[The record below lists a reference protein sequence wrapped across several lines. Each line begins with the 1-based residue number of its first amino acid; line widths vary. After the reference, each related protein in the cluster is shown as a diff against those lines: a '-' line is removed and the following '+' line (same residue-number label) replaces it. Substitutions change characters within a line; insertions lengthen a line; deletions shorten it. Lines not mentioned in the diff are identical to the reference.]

1 MSIIFEENN
10 SSDISITRRKE
21 NIKNLDNISI
31 KEQNLNPNNKCIL
44 SILLNKKDRRRN
56 SVETVDTNLI
66 ELKNYD
72 YDFDE
77 IKRFDELNKSL
88 SNISEF
94 DLEEDKNDNKS
105 DFNSSEDENSESD
118 CEEIIIK
125 TNIKD
130 RKMKE
135 DIEYDLELEKEYEE
149 IFKQLNIKR
158 ND

>member
-10 SSDISITRRKE
+10 SSNISITCRKE

-72 YDFDE
+72 YDFKE

-105 DFNSSEDENSESD
+105 DFNSSEDENSESG

-130 RKMKE
+130 RRMKE

>member
-10 SSDISITRRKE
+10 SSNISITCRKE

-72 YDFDE
+72 YDFKE

-130 RKMKE
+130 RRMKE

>member
-10 SSDISITRRKE
+10 SSDISITCRKE

-72 YDFDE
+72 YDFKE

-105 DFNSSEDENSESD
+105 DFNSSEDENSESG

-130 RKMKE
+130 RRMKE